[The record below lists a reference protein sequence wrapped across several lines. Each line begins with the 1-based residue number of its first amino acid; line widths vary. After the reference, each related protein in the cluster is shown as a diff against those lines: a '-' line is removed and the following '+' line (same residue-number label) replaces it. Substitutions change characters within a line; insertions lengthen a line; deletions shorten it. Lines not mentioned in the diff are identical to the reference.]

1 MSAPFDDNE
10 NTRIAQPDYPDYS
23 SFEGPWNEDF
33 ESTYI
38 FLFVFY
44 TLLGFN
50 KTGFKQNWVLTVYK
64 IYIFHHKCQNS
75 TITAKLFLIRELTV
89 FSKKCQLTDKGEIH
103 TVFSKL

>member
-10 NTRIAQPDYPDYS
+10 NTRIAQPDTPDYS

-33 ESTYI
+33 ESTYLF

-50 KTGFKQNWVLTVYK
+50 KTGF
-64 IYIFHHKCQNS
+64 
-75 TITAKLFLIRELTV
+75 
-89 FSKKCQLTDKGEIH
+89 
-103 TVFSKL
+103 